1 MALCLPLS
9 EIIQIEKK
17 YMNLEQLADKY
28 LPYTKEER
36 GCAIKK
42 AQKKM
47 LRDSF
52 MYDIGVYFSAQLTA
66 LQKAQ
71 TPKKEYG

>member
-1 MALCLPLS
+1 
-9 EIIQIEKK
+9 
-17 YMNLEQLADKY
+17 MNLEQLADKY
-28 LPYTKEER
+28 LPYTNEER

-42 AQKKM
+42 AQKKA

-52 MYDIGVYFSAQLTA
+52 KYDVGIYFNTQLTA